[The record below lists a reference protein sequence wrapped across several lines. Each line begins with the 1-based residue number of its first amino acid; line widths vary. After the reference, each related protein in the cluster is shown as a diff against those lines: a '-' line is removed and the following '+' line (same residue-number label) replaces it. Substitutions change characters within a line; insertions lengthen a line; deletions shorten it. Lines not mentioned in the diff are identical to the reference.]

1 MLLTGPPGN
10 GKTSLA
16 TAIAFALAMPFLAA
30 QAHGLIDSHLGET
43 SRNVG
48 KLFEY
53 ARQNPVV
60 LLLDERDV
68 RL

>member
-1 MLLTGPPGN
+1 
-10 GKTSLA
+10 
-16 TAIAFALAMPFLAA
+16 MPFLAA